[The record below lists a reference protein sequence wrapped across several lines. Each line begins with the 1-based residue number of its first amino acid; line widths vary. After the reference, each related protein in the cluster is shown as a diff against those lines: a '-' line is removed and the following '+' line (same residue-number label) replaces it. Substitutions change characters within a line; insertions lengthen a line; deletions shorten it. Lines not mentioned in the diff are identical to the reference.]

1 MTARAH
7 IKELLTATGDRF
19 PAPTK
24 PFNAGDLTAH
34 GITIFFTSGAVD
46 CLPPE
51 GTNDRRFMVVEA
63 PKPKRRAYTGCPIQ
77 VDGPYYAR
85 SKAHPLRPLA
95 SALLVALVA
104 AVLRGG

>member
-7 IKELLTATGDRF
+7 IKELITAPGDSF

-24 PFNAGDLTAH
+24 PFNPGDLTAR

-46 CLPPE
+46 FLPPE
-51 GTNDRRFMVVEA
+51 GTNDRRFMVIEA
-63 PKPKRRAYTGCPIQ
+63 PKPNRRAYTGCPIQ

-85 SKAHPLRPLA
+85 SKTHPLRPLA

-104 AVLRGG
+104 VVLRGG

>member
-7 IKELLTATGDRF
+7 IKELITPGDRF

-24 PFNAGDLTAH
+24 PFNPGDLTAR

-46 CLPPE
+46 FLPPE

-77 VDGPYYAR
+77 VDGPYYTR
-85 SKAHPLRPLA
+85 SKTRPLRPLA

>member
-7 IKELLTATGDRF
+7 IKELITAPGDRF

-24 PFNAGDLTAH
+24 PFHTAGFPARP
-34 GITIFFTSGAVD
+34 ITIFFTSGAVD
-46 CLPPE
+46 FLPPGE
-51 GTNDRRFMVVEA
+51 TNDRRFMVVEA

-85 SKAHPLRPLA
+85 SKTRPLRPLA

>member
-7 IKELLTATGDRF
+7 IKELITAPG
-19 PAPTK
+19 
-24 PFNAGDLTAH
+24 
-34 GITIFFTSGAVD
+34 
-46 CLPPE
+46 
-51 GTNDRRFMVVEA
+51 DRRFMVVEA

-85 SKAHPLRPLA
+85 SKTRPLRPLA

-104 AVLRGG
+104 VVLRGG

>member
-7 IKELLTATGDRF
+7 IKELITAPGDRF

-24 PFNAGDLTAH
+24 PLNPGDLTAR

-46 CLPPE
+46 FLQPE
-51 GTNDRRFMVVEA
+51 GTIDRRFMVVEA
-63 PKPKRRAYTGCPIQ
+63 PKPKRRAHTCCPIQ
-77 VDGPYYAR
+77 IDGPYYAR
-85 SKAHPLRPLA
+85 NKARPLRPLA